1 MANGHGGYRQP
12 ANPAPVSGPGALSQ
26 RTDGGPGARA
36 AAVKLPN
43 AGYGEQR
50 DFQSIQN
57 GAPIQKAAGA
67 SANGANTGG
76 GSQAPV
82 NVPPPPLD
90 APSGRPGEPV
100 THGADSGPGLGM
112 DSLGLFDP
120 SQMAANDVQSMMKYL
135 PTLQYMVDTT
145 PNAPTSTLAL
155 VRYLRSQ
162 V

>member
-12 ANPAPVSGPGALSQ
+12 TNPAPVSGPGALSQ
-26 RTDGGPGARA
+26 RTDGGPGAKA
-36 AAVKLPN
+36 AAVKLPD
-43 AGYGEQR
+43 AGYGEQKA
-50 DFQSIQN
+50 FQAIQQ
-57 GAPIQKAAGA
+57 GAPIAKAGGGA
-67 SANGANTGG
+67 TGG
-76 GSQAPV
+76 NQPTPAP
-82 NVPPPPLD
+82 PPPPLD

-100 THGADSGPGLGM
+100 THGADSGAGLGM

-120 SQMAANDVQSMMKYL
+120 TQMAANDVAAGLKML
-135 PTLQYMVDTT
+135 PTLQYIVDTT

>member
-1 MANGHGGYRQP
+1 MADGHGGYRRP
-12 ANPAPVSGPGALSQ
+12 TNPAPVSGPGALSK
-26 RTDGGPGARA
+26 RTDGGPGAKA
-36 AAVKLPN
+36 AAVKLPD

-50 DFQSIQN
+50 DFQAIQQ
-57 GAPIQKAAGA
+57 GAPIAKAG
-67 SANGANTGG
+67 SNT
-76 GSQAPV
+76 
-82 NVPPPPLD
+82 NVGQPPTPAPPPPTLD
-90 APSGRPGEPV
+90 APSGRPDQPV

-120 SQMAANDVQSMMKYL
+120 SQMAANDVTYMLKYL